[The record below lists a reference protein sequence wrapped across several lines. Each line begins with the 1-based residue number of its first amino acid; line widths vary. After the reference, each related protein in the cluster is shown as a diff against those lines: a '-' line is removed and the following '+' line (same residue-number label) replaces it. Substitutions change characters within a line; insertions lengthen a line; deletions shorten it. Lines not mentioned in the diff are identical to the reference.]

1 MENERWVT
9 VDDVAAHL
17 GVTRDSVYRWMAKKR
32 LPAHQVGRRWRFRL
46 SEVDEWVESGKG
58 SSSSDDAAEGETC

>member
-17 GVTRDSVYRWMAKKR
+17 GVTRDSVYRWMSSKG
-32 LPAHQVGRRWRFRL
+32 LPAHQLGRRWRFRL
-46 SEVDEWVESGKG
+46 TEVDEWVRSGKAG
-58 SSSSDDAAEGETC
+58 AEDSDVHDDNS